1 MAKAKPKVYVVYGL
15 GIGCHREVAKA
26 FELAGGKPE
35 IVHIRELL
43 SGKKKLFDSQ
53 IINWSGGFLHGDMG
67 GAGMYAANE
76 LEHAIIDLGEDGEK
90 RLKDMLIEYAQK
102 GNVVYGQCN
111 GFQLLVRTGLLPGI
125 NGDYS
130 KQTVTLAGN
139 ACGNYWVAP
148 VVHHIEKPDHFA
160 FKGVEDYQRIWCRH
174 GEGRLMFWSEHGLVS
189 EAEGEANRKAVNEK
203 HVLLR
208 YVHPATH
215 ETATE
220 FPESPNC
227 SVDGIGGLVDETEN
241 IIGHMGHTEI
251 GVYKSRDVDWFAKKD
266 MLRRQGVSAEQL
278 EGKVMEGG
286 LQPVFR
292 NLVARFE

>member
-1 MAKAKPKVYVVYGL
+1 MAKPKVYVVYGL
-15 GIGCHREVAKA
+15 GIGCHKEVAKA

-43 SGKKKLFDSQ
+43 LGRKKLFDSQ

-90 RLKDMLIEYAQK
+90 RLKDMLIEYAEK

-148 VVHHIEKPDHFA
+148 VMHKVEMPDHFA
-160 FKGVEDYQRIWCRH
+160 FKGVGDYLRIWCRH
-174 GEGRLMFWSEHGLVS
+174 GEGKLMFWSEHGLVS
-189 EAEGEANRKAVNEK
+189 EAEGEANRKAVNAN

-208 YVHPATH
+208 YVHPKTLEAATTFH
-215 ETATE
+215 A
-220 FPESPNC
+220 SPNC
-227 SVDGIGGLVDETEN
+227 SVDGIGGLVDPTGN
-241 IIGHMGHTEI
+241 IIGHMGHTEVS
-251 GVYKSRDVDWFAKKD
+251 VYSPTDADWYARKD
-266 MLRRQGVSAEQL
+266 KLRRQGVKAEQL
-278 EGKVMEGG
+278 EGKLIEGSC
-286 LQPVFR
+286 LPIFK
-292 NLVARFE
+292 NLVGRFE